1 VLRKALKDVPEN
13 FDMQNVP
20 LTFALKTS
28 RDLRWACVAIRFRA
42 RQGGINS
49 INLPK
54 IIRMGWRMLVGINQV
69 AKAKS

>member
-1 VLRKALKDVPEN
+1 VLRKALKDAPEN

-20 LTFALKTS
+20 LTFALKTT
-28 RDLRWACVAIRFRA
+28 RRLRWAYAAIRFRA

-54 IIRMGWRMLVGINQV
+54 IIRTGWRMLVGINQV